1 MAVSDTGENLT
12 WEQIY
17 PDTIRNFAVQE
28 VEDEMMALECLNKR
42 DISSICYQQVYKSV
56 EGFMLDI
63 KKLHSNFRRTIYDND
78 LSQNVKYIKD
88 TKAIYRICSF

>member
-1 MAVSDTGENLT
+1 MTLSDTGEENLT

-28 VEDEMMALECLNKR
+28 VEDEMMALESMNKR

-63 KKLHSNFRRTIYDND
+63 KKLILTFEELYTIM
-78 LSQNVKYIKD
+78 
-88 TKAIYRICSF
+88 ICHKI